1 MVVSLTFQLVSA
13 AASVGRVM
21 TRDYVVSRSF
31 NALALGAV
39 AADFAVR
46 YAFYVPASAAVEY
59 SQAPQAAYMVGLLI
73 FTILTIRT
81 LLILCWP
88 RIEKDYRLRVLTC
101 FAAFV
106 LCFAAGVAIG
116 AVALRPDAAV
126 ANIHNSA
133 PFRVMAWIPF
143 VGIGLGCLGE
153 ASNDMP
159 TRRRYVLAMGCV
171 MATFAFSTAA
181 WGLLFKNLFSDVGAT
196 LVSMIKFGDAPFT
209 PAQLKERSRII
220 ADRRQDTRTRHT
232 SRG

>member
-1 MVVSLTFQLVSA
+1 MVFSLTFQLISA

-46 YAFYVPASAAVEY
+46 YAFYRPASAEGLGDFQLWGRATSLEY

-88 RIEKDYRLRVLTC
+88 RIEKDYRLRVITC

-106 LCFAAGVAIG
+106 LCLAAGIA
-116 AVALRPDAAV
+116 

-133 PFRVMAWIPF
+133 PFSVMAWIPF
-143 VGIGLGCLGE
+143 LGIGLGCLGE
-153 ASNDMP
+153 ASNDMA

-209 PAQLKERSRII
+209 APQLKARVPE
-220 ADRRQDTRTRHT
+220 
-232 SRG
+232 

>member
-1 MVVSLTFQLVSA
+1 MNALSDPRGLMVVSLAFQLISA

-39 AADFAVR
+39 AADFALR
-46 YAFYVPASAAVEY
+46 YAFYVPASAEGLGGFRLWGRATSLEY
-59 SQAPQAAYMVGLLI
+59 SQAPQAAYMVGLLV

-106 LCFAAGVAIG
+106 FCIAAGI
-116 AVALRPDAAV
+116 AA
-126 ANIHNSA
+126 NFHNSA
-133 PFRVMAWIPF
+133 SFRVMAWIPF
-143 VGIGLGCLGE
+143 FGIGLGCLGE

-159 TRRRYVLAMGCV
+159 TRRRFVLAMGCV

-181 WGLLFKNLFSDVGAT
+181 WGLLFKNLFADIGAT
-196 LVSMIKFGDAPFT
+196 GVSMIKFGDPPFHAPV
-209 PAQLKERSRII
+209 LKERVPE
-220 ADRRQDTRTRHT
+220 
-232 SRG
+232 

>member
-1 MVVSLTFQLVSA
+1 MVFSLTFQLMA
-13 AASVGRVM
+13 AAGAVGRVM

-46 YAFYVPASAAVEY
+46 YAFYAPASAEGLGGFPLWGRATSLEY

-106 LCFAAGVAIG
+106 LCCAAGI
-116 AVALRPDAAV
+116 AANV
-126 ANIHNSA
+126 YNSA
-133 PFRVMAWIPF
+133 PFRVMSWIPF
-143 VGIGLGCLGE
+143 LGIGLGVLVQEPLLRCRSNVGE
-153 ASNDMP
+153 HEQIW
-159 TRRRYVLAMGCV
+159 RRAVHG
-171 MATFAFSTAA
+171 
-181 WGLLFKNLFSDVGAT
+181 
-196 LVSMIKFGDAPFT
+196 T
-209 PAQLKERSRII
+209 PAQRARSRIS
-220 ADRRQDTRTRHT
+220 AQDTR
-232 SRG
+232 